1 VLGFLACLVAVV
13 VLIILIWPPDPVGIL
28 LVGADYADNLAVPHN
43 VLGWKGIEGIAAL
56 AKVPRR
62 RAVFSPAS
70 LRLVW
75 NRPPEVIDHRER
87 WDAVID
93 ELAAKGFSQPT
104 LLIAVGLHGGSD
116 SEGAYLIPDRM
127 ERPAERLD
135 LSTVIESMKKLPAQ
149 KQKILVLEPAQVA
162 DDWRLGMLH
171 NDFASRLEQ
180 LEPEIRQVDNLWV
193 LSACDVDQRCWA
205 SEGLG
210 RTVFSHFLIEGLQ
223 GKAAGR
229 DGQLT
234 LAELHKYVRD
244 KVRDWVW
251 EARGA
256 IQEPVLL
263 PRPERGARSGESEDD
278 VKPKPKA
285 GKSPA
290 RKSPSKVVLVSVEP
304 AAAPA
309 EPSPPDLDPVR
320 RVWQGFHRLDAMVP
334 HPSAYSPR
342 RWREY
347 RATLVRY
354 EELVRAGGEGRAGP
368 VRERIDALAR
378 KIENERI
385 LDGLSQS
392 AENTLAMRVV
402 SGGQLDPDSAAAV
415 SEDFLRFW
423 NAKSVEAVRLWDG
436 LAATGSPADDPRP
449 TLRMRADDFLL
460 GRAIG
465 DPSKN
470 MQIAA
475 DRLLITAR
483 KSGLPQPAEAHFLR
497 MLARWPDALAG
508 RHPRVWGLAREALAV
523 RRLAE
528 RAAVGAPSRAGDPSY
543 SEQVYAWIRSQIE
556 AGDRQRRLGEDLFF
570 SSEPS
575 AWDRSERALH
585 QARLQYQ
592 EAVRRTEIVQAALAA
607 RDRSLAI
614 LPEYSRWVAHRY
626 TDELENTL
634 ATTVEDLWV
643 KTHSLAQRLEKP
655 PPDGELGSLE
665 QAAKAVAERRD
676 TLAQVLVE
684 QVRRINAARSREDW
698 EAATAAAAI
707 PFSESGEL
715 ALRSALWAR
724 LDNIRDHDR
733 APASFDAN
741 SGPLSDADRA
751 RGARH
756 VRRRAQIQGLM
767 ALSALGA
774 RWFDDERSRERGE
787 GDFEATVKQ
796 VRRLSETTGE
806 HAEAWRKELAEAGD
820 AIGQRW
826 RGMARV
832 IDDLKNEEKGVTDF
846 RAFEDRLTKA
856 DRLGRQI
863 DGAAPPLEENAVEA
877 PARLRHA
884 RVHDLLLALA
894 ERARLDHWYDED
906 PKETPY
912 YRVVGSRFVKDALYL
927 FPNSPIAQAALKHLE
942 EKGELKISGLP
953 RRILTSERSAGL
965 AYEVVAEGAVPEGL
979 PVVRP
984 VPDRLLE
991 LQGDGGGFRTV
1002 ERGGGSDKAA
1012 FFVGSP
1018 LIRGA
1023 ETNPKLNR
1031 PIIESTALR
1040 VEGSFRGQPLTCRTD
1055 VFIHPVPDAV
1065 AIGPPP
1071 PQPPD
1076 ASLAVHASQEI
1087 IDRFGEGTGSIAI
1100 VLDCSGSML
1109 DRSGDG
1115 LVTKFDDAKSA
1126 LKQVLAQVPKGT
1138 KVSLWT
1144 FSQLPEG
1151 VNQVFAND
1159 PIVTEPELTIN
1170 PLREPA
1176 PWDPGQVGE
1185 LARQLDRLR
1194 PHLDT
1199 PLVEAMW
1206 RAANR
1211 DLTKAR
1217 GLKTLLVLT
1226 DGADNRLNDNPKYN
1240 PSKLSVPDFI
1250 VAGFKPLNI
1259 RVNMIF
1265 FTPSGTK
1272 VEIDRARD
1280 NFEGA
1285 LKQLNPPG
1293 NFVLANNLG
1302 ELIATLR
1309 RGIRQ
1314 RLTCEILKPP
1324 DWTVVDEEPLEVTGP
1339 GDADK
1344 WWTGGLE
1351 PGTYKLRVHAD
1362 KPYEQEVDL
1371 RKGERMIVELVDGE
1385 SGGIAFRR
1393 ALYSDRREFDGK
1405 RAIQEAGPWRL
1416 AALADQRRTQGD
1428 DKQLRLF
1435 ATLERRPGEPGA
1447 ERLRQVEPQRPWFR
1461 LDAEDVE
1468 HPEAEFTVRWRER
1481 IFFPGPAWQIDVPHW
1496 IDAPTGEDLAR
1507 PILRAWWQD
1516 AESRSYRDYDLPL
1529 NPPGEPGVL
1538 PRPLQVEDGKSVTI
1552 ESLDVE
1558 DHRVEVQPDR
1568 PTQVQ
1573 PCLVIRMEFPKGRPY
1588 IVDPRRLAGLNIVG
1602 YEHRLYSRAG
1612 KYTGLFW
1619 PVTQSQLS
1627 KLGNVGLISLAAS
1640 REQADKERRTAEV
1653 KLPPPRDGDQ
1663 IPVPPPAIVKE
1674 K

>member
-43 VLGWKGIEGIAAL
+43 VLGWKGSEGIAAL
-56 AKVPRR
+56 AKAPRR
-62 RAVFSPAS
+62 RAVFSPAA

-75 NRPPEVIDHRER
+75 DRPPEVIDHRER

-116 SEGAYLIPDRM
+116 AEGAYLIPDRM
-127 ERPAERLD
+127 ERPEDRLD
-135 LSTVIESMKKLPAQ
+135 LSAVIDSMNKLPKK

-162 DDWRLGMLH
+162 DNWRLGMIH

-180 LEPEIRQVDNLWV
+180 LEPKIRDVENLWV
-193 LSACDVDQRCWA
+193 LSACDVDQRCWS

-210 RTVFSHFLIEGLQ
+210 RTVFSHFLIEGLR
-223 GKAAGR
+223 GKAAGA

-234 LAELHKYVRD
+234 LTKLHSYVRD
-244 KVRDWVW
+244 NVRAWVW
-251 EARGA
+251 DARGA

-263 PRPERGARSGESEDD
+263 PRPAREASPGEPEDD
-278 VKPKPKA
+278 AKAKAKA
-285 GKSPA
+285 GKAPA
-290 RKSPSKVVLVSVEP
+290 RKPPSKVILVSVES
-304 AAAPA
+304 A
-309 EPSPPDLDPVR
+309 EGRGESSPPDLDPVR
-320 RVWQGFHRLDAMVP
+320 RAWQGFHRLDAMVP

-347 RATLVRY
+347 RAALVRY

-368 VRERIDALAR
+368 VRQRIDALAR
-378 KIENERI
+378 KIEGERM

-392 AENTLAMRVV
+392 AENTLAMKVV
-402 SGGQLDPDSAAAV
+402 SGGRLDAVPAAAV
-415 SEDFLRFW
+415 PEDFLKFW
-423 NAKSVEAVRLWDG
+423 NAKAAEAFKLWDG
-436 LAATGSPADDPRP
+436 LEAAGSPADEPHP
-449 TLRMRADDFLL
+449 TLRIRVDDFLL
-460 GRAIG
+460 ARAIG
-465 DPSKN
+465 DPAKHL
-470 MQIAA
+470 QTAA

-497 MLARWPDALAG
+497 MLARWPEALAG
-508 RHPRVWGLAREALAV
+508 RRPRVWELAREALGV

-528 RAAVGAPSRAGDPSY
+528 RAAVGAPSRAGEPSY
-543 SEQVYAWIRSQIE
+543 SEQVYPWIWSQIG
-556 AGDRQRRLGEDLFF
+556 AGDRERRLGEDLFF
-570 SSEPS
+570 SSEPA
-575 AWDRSERALH
+575 AWDRSERALNE
-585 QARLQYQ
+585 ARSLYQ
-592 EAVRRTEIVQAALAA
+592 KALRRAEIVQDALAA

-626 TDELENTL
+626 SDELENEL
-634 ATTVEDLWV
+634 PATVEGLWE
-643 KTHSLAQRLEKP
+643 KSHALAERLEKP
-655 PPDGELGSLE
+655 QPDGELGSLE
-665 QAAKAVAERRD
+665 RASKALAEQQD
-676 TLAQVLVE
+676 ALARSLVE
-684 QVRRINAARSREDW
+684 QVHRTNAARSREDW
-698 EAATAAAAI
+698 EAATAAAGI
-707 PFSESGEL
+707 PFPDSAEL

-733 APASFDAN
+733 EPASSDAN
-741 SGPLSDADRA
+741 SGPLSDAEKA
-751 RGARH
+751 RGVRH
-756 VRRRAQIQGLM
+756 ARRRAQMQGLM
-767 ALSALGA
+767 ALFALGA
-774 RWFDDERSRERGE
+774 RWFDDEGSKIRGDA
-787 GDFEATVKQ
+787 DFEATVKR

-806 HAEAWRKELAEAGD
+806 HAETWRKELAEAGD
-820 AIGQRW
+820 AIGRRW
-826 RGMARV
+826 RRMAPV
-832 IDDLKNEEKGVTDF
+832 IADLKNEEKGITNF

-863 DGAAPPLEENAVEA
+863 DGAAPPLEEDAVEA
-877 PARLRHA
+877 SARLRQA

-894 ERARLDHWYDED
+894 ERARLDHWYGED

-927 FPNSPIAQAALKHLE
+927 FSNSPLAQATEKRLE
-942 EKGELKISGLP
+942 EKGEFRISGAL
-953 RRILTSERSAGL
+953 RRILTSEASARL

-1002 ERGGGSDKAA
+1002 ERGARSDKAA
-1012 FFVGSP
+1012 FLVGSP
-1018 LIRGA
+1018 LIRRA
-1023 ETNPKLNR
+1023 ETDAKLNR
-1031 PIIESTALR
+1031 PIIEPTAL
-1040 VEGSFRGQPLTCRTD
+1040 VIEGSFRGQPLTHRTD
-1055 VFIHPVPDAV
+1055 VLLHPVPDTV

-1071 PQPPD
+1071 PRPPE

-1115 LVTKFDDAKSA
+1115 RATKFDDAKSA
-1126 LKQVLAQVPKGT
+1126 LRQVLAQVPKGT
-1138 KVSLWT
+1138 RVSLWT

-1151 VNQVFAND
+1151 VNAVFEND
-1159 PIVTEPELTIN
+1159 PIVKEPELTIN
-1170 PLREPA
+1170 QLRKPA
-1176 PWDPGQVGE
+1176 PWDPAQVGA
-1185 LARQLDRLR
+1185 LAKELDRLR

-1206 RAANR
+1206 TAANK
-1211 DLTKAR
+1211 DLTTAR

-1226 DGADNRLNDNPKYN
+1226 DGNDNRLENNPKHN
-1240 PSKLSVPDFI
+1240 PNKLSVPDFI

-1265 FTPSGTK
+1265 FTPSGTDL
-1272 VEIDRARD
+1272 EIARARQ

-1314 RLTCEILKPP
+1314 RLTCEILRPP
-1324 DWTVVDEEPLEVTGP
+1324 DWNAVGEEPLEVTGP

-1344 WWTGGLE
+1344 WWTDGLE
-1351 PGTYKLRVHAD
+1351 HGTYKLRVHAD

-1371 RKGERMIVELVDGE
+1371 RRGERMIVELVDGE
-1385 SGGIAFRR
+1385 NGGIAFRR
-1393 ALYSDRREFDGK
+1393 ALYSDRRQFDGK
-1405 RAIQEAGPWRL
+1405 RAPHDAGPWRL
-1416 AALADQRRTQGD
+1416 AVLADQRRTQGD
-1428 DKQLRLF
+1428 DAQLRLF

-1447 ERLRQVEPQRPWFR
+1447 ERLRQVEPRRPWFR
-1461 LDAEDVE
+1461 LDADDVE
-1468 HPEAEFTVRWRER
+1468 HPEAAFSVRWRER
-1481 IFFPGPAWQIDVPHW
+1481 IFFPGPAWQIDVPRW
-1496 IDAPTGEDLAR
+1496 IGSPTGEGLAR

-1516 AESRSYRDYDLPL
+1516 VESRVPRDYDIAL
-1529 NPPGEPGVL
+1529 NSPGDPGAL
-1538 PRPLQVEDGKSVTI
+1538 PRVLEVEEGKAVTI
-1552 ESLDVE
+1552 ESLEIE
-1558 DHRVEVQPDR
+1558 DHLVEVQPDQ

-1573 PCLVIRMEFPKGRPY
+1573 PCLVIRLEYPSGRPY
-1588 IVDPRRLAGLNIVG
+1588 IVDPGRLAELKIVG

-1619 PVTQSQLS
+1619 PVTRDRLGKLS
-1627 KLGNVGLISLAAS
+1627 NLGLISLAAP
-1640 REQADKERRTAEV
+1640 REQAEKEKRTAEV

-1663 IPVPPPAIVKE
+1663 LPIPPPAIVKE
-1674 K
+1674 